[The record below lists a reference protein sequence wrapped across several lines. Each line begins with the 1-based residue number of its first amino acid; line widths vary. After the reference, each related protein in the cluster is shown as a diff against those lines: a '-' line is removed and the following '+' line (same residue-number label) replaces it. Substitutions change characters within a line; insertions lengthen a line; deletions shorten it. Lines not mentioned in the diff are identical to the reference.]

1 MSVNLTRAKG
11 PDGQIVKVENLS
23 ESQHGLACKCT
34 CFGCGEPLMARW
46 GPKKP
51 TKHFAHQGSDERI
64 CKSALETEIHIR
76 AKELIEQELKLLLP
90 LNFKAADGTK
100 YRPINLDSV
109 RLENMV
115 HGRVP
120 DLIVTSGGDE
130 YLIEIAVTHFCD
142 YEKISFYK
150 QQKLSCIEIDMSSVR
165 NDADVESRIR
175 TVLFEEPGGLNYWIS
190 INPLSAFGIEMM
202 DNLRTEV
209 SDLRRELSELKSKVQ
224 EYEKQERNLYKE
236 ISKLQSDKGKEA
248 IELRQLKLLG
258 STTSKLYQLEA
269 MILDKQQELTSLEET
284 ISSARDNNYE
294 LIGMLDRVKGERASL
309 YARQQMFESERT
321 KFNDY
326 VSSKENEFAAREQA
340 LHEKIDLLNS
350 VETGLAKYGINL
362 EQVGVITS
370 MLEQKTKLEKDLQQL
385 IVENQDKLNSAIKQ
399 EYTRLKLLQE
409 RSSLLNVEIAEQE
422 KVLDFCVNE
431 IQKKRRELA
440 VLKPPS

>member
-1 MSVNLTRAKG
+1 
-11 PDGQIVKVENLS
+11 
-23 ESQHGLACKCT
+23 
-34 CFGCGEPLMARW
+34 MARW

-76 AKELIEQELKLLLP
+76 AKELIEHELKLLLP
-90 LNFKAADGTK
+90 LNFKIEDGIK

-209 SDLRRELSELKSKVQ
+209 SDLRRELSKLKSKVQ
-224 EYEKQERNLYKE
+224 EYGKQERMLYKD

-248 IELRQLKLLG
+248 IELHQLKLLG

-269 MILDKQQELTSLEET
+269 MVLDKQQELTSLEEM
-284 ISSARDNNYE
+284 ISSARSNNHE
-294 LIGMLDRVKGERASL
+294 LIGMLDRVEGERASL

-326 VSSKENEFAAREQA
+326 VSSKENEFAAREQVI
-340 LHEKIDLLNS
+340 HEKFDLLNS
-350 VETGLAKYGINL
+350 VETALAKYGINL
-362 EQVGVITS
+362 EQVRAVAS
-370 MLEQKTKLEKDLQQL
+370 LLQQRAKLETDLQQS
-385 IVENQDKLNSAIKQ
+385 IVKNQDRLNKAIQQ
-399 EYTRLKLLQE
+399 EYTRHKLLQK
-409 RSSLLNVEIAEQE
+409 RTTQLNNEIAEQE

-431 IQKKRRELA
+431 INKRRRDMA
-440 VLKPPS
+440 ALKPQGE